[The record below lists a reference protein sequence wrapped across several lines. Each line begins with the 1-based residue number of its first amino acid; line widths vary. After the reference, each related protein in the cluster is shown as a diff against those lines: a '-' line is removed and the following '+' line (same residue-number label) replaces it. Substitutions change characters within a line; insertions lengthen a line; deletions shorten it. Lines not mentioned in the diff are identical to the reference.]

1 MGLIAEET
9 IQRVADATDI
19 VELVGSYFP
28 LKRAGTSYRA
38 LCPFHREKS
47 PSFHVNPARQSFH
60 CFGCGAGGGV
70 LRFVMDYEHVDFPTA
85 VRRLAQRAGIPV
97 IEETSSGDDAKQHG
111 QRERLLALHAEA
123 AAWFHRHLL
132 KSPEA
137 AHARDYLKSRGIGVE
152 TAKTWQL
159 GYAPDSW
166 DALLTHLRERRFSAE
181 EIALGGLA
189 SSKEGDAGPQGR
201 VYSRFRDRLMFPIR
215 NDYGEVVAF
224 SGRVLHGDSGG
235 AKYVNSP
242 ETPLFTKG
250 RVLFG
255 LDKTKRHLID
265 KNAAIVCEGQLDL
278 ITAFEGGVR
287 NVIAPQGTAFT
298 ADQARLLKRYVET
311 VFLCFDSDA
320 AGKKAADRSLPAL
333 ISQGLLVRIVS
344 LPPGDDPDSLIR
356 REGPEAFRALVEAA
370 EDYFNHNINEAA
382 RAGELADAAAK
393 SRLVRRLA
401 PPLALVGDAVLREST
416 LGKMATRLGIPQS
429 AIRQVM
435 KAPTVAGHT
444 EAPEA
449 PAAESPPLELSP
461 GMRILCQLAV
471 QSADVR
477 AWLRSQPPLSRF
489 ETGGALVDNVAKAEF
504 EDGSTPPA
512 AFLATLDPSE
522 ERILSAMIESRP
534 MPEPLHRAIQTAQGM
549 HVRHLKQQTEILMA
563 EVSNPALSGAER
575 QKIQKQILDLK
586 IRVADALRPFEQA

>member
-28 LKRAGTSYRA
+28 LKRAGTSFRA

-97 IEETSSGDDAKQHG
+97 VEDASSGDDAQRHG
-111 QRERLLALHAEA
+111 QRERLLGLHAEA
-123 AAWFHRHLL
+123 ASWFHRNLM
-132 KSPEA
+132 KSPDA

-152 TAKTWQL
+152 TAKNWQL

-166 DALLTHLRERRFSAE
+166 DALLVHLRDRWFSME

-189 SSKEGDAGPQGR
+189 TSKEGENGAPGR
-201 VYSRFRDRLMFPIR
+201 LYSRFRDRLMFPIR

-224 SGRVLHGDSGG
+224 SGRVLQSDSGG

-255 LDKTKRHLID
+255 LDKTKRDLIE

-278 ITAFEGGVR
+278 ITAFEAGVR

-311 VFLCFDSDA
+311 VLLCFDSDS
-320 AGKKAADRSLPAL
+320 AGKKAADRTLPAL
-333 ISQGLLVRIVS
+333 FSQGLLVRVVS
-344 LPPGDDPDSLIR
+344 LPQGDDPDSLIR
-356 REGPEAFRALVEAA
+356 REGPGAFLERVEAA
-370 EDYFNHNINEAA
+370 EDYFDHNLAEAA
-382 RAGELADAAAK
+382 RAGELSDAAAK

-401 PPLALVGDAVLREST
+401 SALALVGDAVLREST
-416 LGKMATRLGIPQS
+416 LGKMATRLGVPQS
-429 AIRQVM
+429 TIRQVM
-435 KAPTVAGHT
+435 KAPPGTN
-444 EAPEA
+444 EAPPGEA
-449 PAAESPPLELSP
+449 SAPETKPLDLSP
-461 GMRILCQLAV
+461 GMRILCQLAI
-471 QSADVR
+471 QSLEVR
-477 AWLRSQPPLSRF
+477 SWLRGQPPLARF
-489 ETGGALVDNVAKAEF
+489 EAAGALVDKLVRVEF
-504 EDGSTPPA
+504 EDGALPPA
-512 AFLATLDPSE
+512 SFLATLDPAE
-522 ERILSAMIESRP
+522 ERALTAITAARALP
-534 MPEPLHRAIQTAQGM
+534 DPLDRAIQTTQGM
-549 HVRHLKQQTEILMA
+549 HVNQLKQQIEILMA
-563 EVSNPALSGAER
+563 EVSNPALSGTDR

-586 IRVADALRPFEQA
+586 IRVADVHRPFEQA